1 MFDSDSP
8 TRRSVVLSTS
18 ALALG
23 GLSGLAGCSGG
34 GGGGGESGD
43 SESGDAGSEDT
54 ATATATEASGGG
66 DAGSEDTATATATE
80 SSESGGSGASAEL
93 EEWFS
98 NVDNYESI
106 ADETGSDQ
114 VTVSVGAQGNGGAF
128 AYDSPAIRI
137 STGTTVVWEWT
148 GQGAQ
153 HNVAA
158 EGGAFESELNGE
170 EGFTFEHTFSSSGT
184 YRYACTPHRTLG
196 MKGAVVVE

>member
-34 GGGGGESGD
+34 GGGGGEGGDGGSEDTPTATATEASG
-43 SESGDAGSEDT
+43 SGGDGESEDT
-54 ATATATEASGGG
+54 ATATATATEADDSGGDG
-66 DAGSEDTATATATE
+66 
-80 SSESGGSGASAEL
+80 GASAEL

-98 NVDNYESI
+98 NVDNYDSV

-128 AYDSPAIRI
+128 AYDPPAIRI

-158 EGGAFESELNGE
+158 EGGAFESELNAE

-196 MKGAVVVE
+196 MKGAVIVE